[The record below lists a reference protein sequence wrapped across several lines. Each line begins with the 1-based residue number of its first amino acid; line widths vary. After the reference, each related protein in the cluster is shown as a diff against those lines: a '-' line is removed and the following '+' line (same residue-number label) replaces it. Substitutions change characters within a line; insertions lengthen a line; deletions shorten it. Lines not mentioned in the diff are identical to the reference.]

1 MDTSKDKAE
10 RLIDAYLS
18 GRATERERQVL
29 EHKYAKALLQ
39 REYIDDLEPEEIN
52 ALRREGFLKAIAAI
66 RETDQK
72 PATRKLWP
80 RIAIAAAVF
89 TAITLSIWLYTF
101 YNSVP
106 GGQVESGKG
115 HRYTNDIAP
124 GKHTATLTTAN
135 GLAVQLSDT
144 RTAVIMKE
152 GKAFYNDG
160 SPVQQVSS
168 GFDKTLKIS
177 TPRGGTYQVTLS
189 DGTRVWLNAAS
200 SLTYQA
206 NPDVRGQRSVQLEGE
221 AYFEVAKDKTRPFVV
236 HSRNQLVRVLGTHF
250 NVNSY
255 VNEAET
261 RTSLL
266 EGSVAVTAAGR
277 RYQLKPGQQAVV
289 STENVEIGA
298 FDTETA
304 LAWKNDMFILN
315 NQNLESILRQVERW
329 YNVNVEYR
337 DQALKKQTFDG
348 AVSRFQNIS
357 QLLEVLESTGAV
369 HFKLEGRRLIVTR

>member
-18 GRATERERQVL
+18 GTATVQERQVL
-29 EHKYAKALLQ
+29 EHNYAKALLQ
-39 REYIDDLEPEEIN
+39 REYIDDLETEEIN
-52 ALRREGFLKAIAAI
+52 ALRREGLLKAIATI

-80 RIAIAAAVF
+80 RMAAAAAVF
-89 TAITLSIWLYTF
+89 AAITLSIWLYTF

-106 GGQVESGKG
+106 GGQAEIGQG

-135 GLAVQLSDT
+135 GLTVQLSDS

-160 SPVQQVSS
+160 SPVQQVSAS
-168 GFDKTLKIS
+168 LGEILKIS
-177 TPRGGTYQVTLS
+177 TPRGGTYRVTLS
-189 DGTRVWLNAAS
+189 DGTRVWLNAAT

-221 AYFEVAKDKTRPFVV
+221 AYFEVAKDKTRPFIVNA
-236 HSRNQLVRVLGTHF
+236 RNQQVQVLGTHF

-266 EGSVAVTAAGR
+266 EGSVAVTAAGK

-289 STENVEIGA
+289 STENVEIDA
-298 FDTETA
+298 FDAETA

-315 NQNLESILRQVERW
+315 NQNLESIMKQVERW
-329 YNVNVEYR
+329 YNVDVEYR

-369 HFKLEGRRLIVTR
+369 HFKLEGRRLTVTR